1 MYQPLESPPVLLPPK
16 AKLVEVMNER
26 DEPGESMKLLRSMV
40 GGGEEGCGDALAR
53 LLGSDPIK
61 GIAGDEEDLAM
72 RVRAYDGNFFAEK
85 RLKTYLELVWDG
97 LHDATLI
104 LLMAMAA
111 IVLVTETYF
120 GEHPETGWIEPVV
133 LFISV
138 AIIVNVAASI
148 DYVKER
154 MFHDL
159 SQQLNKS
166 NLKTIVRN
174 GRQLEVEDSEIV
186 VGDVLCFNAH
196 NRASIPADGILVAGD
211 GCKFD
216 ESALTGEPE
225 PMHKDLL
232 KNPLVVSGTNA
243 VAGSGR
249 MLVIAVG
256 ANSVSGK
263 IRATVYGEDED
274 EEGSPLFQK
283 LDVRRVAPPRS
294 HPSTLTPS
302 HSPSPP
308 SPPPPF
314 LSPSPPL
321 PLPRH
326 PPFTPPTTPPLLLRL
341 PHGLL
346 SSLLS
351 SWPPR
356 APCDAP
362 PPFPALLPHPLAFI
376 ASLRG
381 PDFLTAASPPAIP
394 RAIASNAAGARR
406 ADREIRRRRRRRLR
420 HRDVRHRLPL
430 HQCRCRRRNEGGLRV
445 AAPVHPSLSPFSL
458 ARSLHALTPS
468 LPCAAAPPPPRVCH
482 HGDYDS
488 RGRCA

>member
-1 MYQPLESPPVLLPPK
+1 
-16 AKLVEVMNER
+16 MNER

-174 GRQLEVEDSEIV
+174 GRQLETPRSWWAM
-186 VGDVLCFNAH
+186 C
-196 NRASIPADGILVAGD
+196 RASRAQPRLDPRDG
-211 GCKFD
+211 
-216 ESALTGEPE
+216 P
-225 PMHKDLL
+225 
-232 KNPLVVSGTNA
+232 
-243 VAGSGR
+243 
-249 MLVIAVG
+249 
-256 ANSVSGK
+256 
-263 IRATVYGEDED
+263 
-274 EEGSPLFQK
+274 
-283 LDVRRVAPPRS
+283 RR
-294 HPSTLTPS
+294 
-302 HSPSPP
+302 
-308 SPPPPF
+308 
-314 LSPSPPL
+314 
-321 PLPRH
+321 
-326 PPFTPPTTPPLLLRL
+326 
-341 PHGLL
+341 G
-346 SSLLS
+346 
-351 SWPPR
+351 
-356 APCDAP
+356 
-362 PPFPALLPHPLAFI
+362 
-376 ASLRG
+376 
-381 PDFLTAASPPAIP
+381 
-394 RAIASNAAGARR
+394 
-406 ADREIRRRRRRRLR
+406 RRLQ
-420 HRDVRHRLPL
+420 VR
-430 HQCRCRRRNEGGLRV
+430 
-445 AAPVHPSLSPFSL
+445 
-458 ARSLHALTPS
+458 
-468 LPCAAAPPPPRVCH
+468 
-482 HGDYDS
+482 
-488 RGRCA
+488 

>member
-1 MYQPLESPPVLLPPK
+1 MYQPLESPPALLPPK

-321 PLPRH
+321 PSPSPVILPLL
-326 PPFTPPTTPPLLLRL
+326 PPPPPLSSFAFRTASSRPSYHPGHRAHLATLLRRS
-341 PHGLL
+341 PPSCPTPSL
-346 SSLLS
+346 SSLLF
-351 SWPPR
+351 
-356 APCDAP
+356 A
-362 PPFPALLPHPLAFI
+362 
-376 ASLRG
+376 G
-381 PDFLTAASPPAIP
+381 PISSPPL
-394 RAIASNAAGARR
+394 
-406 ADREIRRRRRRRLR
+406 RRRRFRARSPPTPQVL
-420 HRDVRHRLPL
+420 VV
-430 HQCRCRRRNEGGLRV
+430 QIGKFGGV
-445 AAPVHPSLSPFSL
+445 AAGVCVIAMCVIGFLFTNADADVETKVGSESPLPSTPLFHPS
-458 ARSLHALTPS
+458 R
-468 LPCAAAPPPPRVCH
+468 
-482 HGDYDS
+482 
-488 RGRCA
+488 